1 MFSAAPATDTN
12 GEPLRHGATDN
23 GNGTAT
29 NPAIP
34 TPPAIPRTLS
44 ATAFQEV
51 CDTGVGGA
59 ARFGDI
65 LRAMDASDAGII
77 FSINNRLKKSDKFD
91 KDKAALAFTVLVAN
105 SIMTNTERTNIL
117 AAWPVQ

>member
-1 MFSAAPATDTN
+1 
-12 GEPLRHGATDN
+12 
-23 GNGTAT
+23 
-29 NPAIP
+29 
-34 TPPAIPRTLS
+34 
-44 ATAFQEV
+44 
-51 CDTGVGGA
+51 
-59 ARFGDI
+59 
-65 LRAMDASDAGII
+65 MDASDAGII